1 MDESWVAA
9 AELHGLNNLYLYP
22 NEVAALALDKLES
35 TGSDQLSMCIT
46 CISQ

>member
-9 AELHGLNNLYLYP
+9 DELHELNNLYLYP
-22 NEVAALALDKLES
+22 NEVAALAVDDSES
-35 TGSDQLSMCIT
+35 AGSNQLSMCST